1 MHLRPHPGIRIH
13 KRAIGNEG
21 ATLLVID
28 NVVADPEKL
37 VNKAARSR
45 FSVQGAYFPGL
56 RARAPASYEY
66 FLESLLKPLLHE
78 HFGMAPGRF
87 SFPMCHYSL
96 VATPPEKLNFLQRIP
111 HFDSNADNGLAT
123 VHYLFRDNW
132 GGTAFYRHRQTG
144 FETIGEARA
153 PAYFECL
160 QRESRGEDA
169 PGASYI
175 NGDTT
180 LFERIDQADGVF
192 NRMLVYRR
200 NSLHSATIDNSLVPP
215 ADPLSGRLSIN
226 AFIDVAG

>member
-1 MHLRPHPGIRIH
+1 MHLQPHPGIRIH

-45 FSVQGAYFPGL
+45 FSVQGAYFPGF

-66 FLESLLKPLLHE
+66 FLENLLKPLLHE
-78 HFGMAPGRF
+78 HFGMAPGHF
-87 SFPMCHYSL
+87 YFPMCHYSL

-123 VHYLFRDNW
+123 VHYLFRDDW

-144 FETIGEARA
+144 FEIIGEARV
-153 PAYFECL
+153 PAYIECL
-160 QRESRGEDA
+160 QRQSRGEDA

-175 NGDTT
+175 NGDTA
-180 LFERIDQADGVF
+180 LFERIDQVDGVF

-200 NSLHSATIDNSLVPP
+200 NSLHSATIDNASIPP
-215 ADPLSGRLSIN
+215 ADPSNGRLSIN
-226 AFIDVAG
+226 AFIDVVG